1 MNRLNVTILIFC
13 LLVVEACKKECDRPS
28 TGVVIGFVKLY
39 SDSDPDLSDF
49 SGVFATLEKTNISS
63 TSDVTGKFVFE
74 GVKPGTYDITLTKP
88 GFGTV
93 KYFSFSF
100 SGGPAPGLIPSN
112 IIGLPYFAL
121 SEFPTYTISSLT
133 VGLNM
138 GFIEVSGNTSVE
150 RANLICVYSKK
161 NDVSNT
167 NYEGLLYIEAE
178 NNSFSFSLLNNFPKG
193 TKLYF
198 KAYPVSRGFYSF
210 YRDRDTNMTIVTSVG
225 TPTDVIEF
233 TIP

>member
-1 MNRLNVTILIFC
+1 MTRLNIIVLIFY
-13 LLVVEACKKECDRPS
+13 LLVVGACKKECDRLP

-39 SDSDPDLSDF
+39 SDNDPDLSDF
-49 SGVFATLEKTNISS
+49 SGVLATLENTNISS
-63 TSDVTGKFVFE
+63 TTDATGKFTFE
-74 GVKPGTYDITLTKP
+74 GVSPGTYDITLTKP

-93 KYFSFSF
+93 KYFSFSY

-121 SEFPTYTISSLT
+121 SAFPTYTITSLAL
-133 VGLNM
+133 GLNM
-138 GFIEVSGNTSVE
+138 GFLEVSGNTSVD
-150 RANLICVYSKK
+150 RANLICVYSGR

-178 NNSFSFSLLNNFPKG
+178 NNSFLFSLPNNFPKG

-210 YRDRDTNMTIVTSVG
+210 YRDRDSNMVVVTSIG
-225 TPTDVIEF
+225 SPTNTIDF